1 MTDSVVS
8 VRISGVLAPADAT
21 SSPGADGAAGV
32 SLGGTWSADRPYMLV
47 LSLVLSPPSRVGEFY
62 GLYSMV
68 GRFAAVIGP
77 LVWAFVAEDLGLGR
91 EASVLVLAIMVGIAY
106 AILRGVD
113 DQPREWSSEELGT
126 PAA

>member
-32 SLGGTWSADRPYMLV
+32 SLAGTWSADRPYM
-47 LSLVLSPPSRVGEFY
+47 LVLSPPSRVGEFY